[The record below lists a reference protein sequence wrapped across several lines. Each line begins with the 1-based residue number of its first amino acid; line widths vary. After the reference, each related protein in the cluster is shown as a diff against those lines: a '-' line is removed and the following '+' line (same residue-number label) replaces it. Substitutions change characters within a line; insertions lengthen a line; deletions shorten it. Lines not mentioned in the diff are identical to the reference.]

1 MSLLIN
7 ALIELPQF
15 GSFVQCVRWEIATF
29 RFSKA
34 VWHWHLTILWW
45 ILMHWIYSHRI
56 FFFLC
61 HTLTVFTVKNWNIT
75 FRQALCW
82 RQEQKIPVQKLV
94 RVKEFTRNR
103 WQELIDDPQRQ
114 TRKTDN
120 RGNIKTGEVKQLI
133 NKVEKKKIRIESLG
147 LPV

>member
-1 MSLLIN
+1 MHS
-7 ALIELPQF
+7 Q
-15 GSFVQCVRWEIATF
+15 
-29 RFSKA
+29 FSKLKTGTSLSDKHF
-34 VWHWHLTILWW
+34 VEGRSRN
-45 ILMHWIYSHRI
+45 YQS
-56 FFFLC
+56 
-61 HTLTVFTVKNWNIT
+61 KNS
-75 FRQALCW
+75 F
-82 RQEQKIPVQKLV
+82 

-133 NKVEKKKIRIESLG
+133 NKVEKKNIRIESLG